1 MAAEVDGSA
10 PSRTVPRPSLPRWAL
25 PRWALALGVVVVV
38 LVAMGVGGRL
48 DDAPTE
54 GQYRP
59 AIPPSPFGT
68 ICDPLPDGVVLD
80 LPVQLRTDR
89 WLAAPAGTVRRLTL
103 HYDLRDEADAEAD
116 VTAALWRAGF
126 RPVAPA
132 EGADPVV
139 EQWYDRPDYGRVGVT
154 ITPFDVDASSV
165 VRGELDLDLPPGSLD
180 DTAASACTDYV
191 QTKRFPPGLETYD
204 D

>member
-10 PSRTVPRPSLPRWAL
+10 PPRTVARPSR
-25 PRWALALGVVVVV
+25 PRWALAVGGVVVV

-48 DDAPTE
+48 EDAPTG

-89 WLAAPAGTVRRLTL
+89 WAPAGTVRRLTL

-165 VRGELDLDLPPGSLD
+165 VRGRLDLDLPPGSLD
-180 DTAASACTDYV
+180 DTTASACTDYV